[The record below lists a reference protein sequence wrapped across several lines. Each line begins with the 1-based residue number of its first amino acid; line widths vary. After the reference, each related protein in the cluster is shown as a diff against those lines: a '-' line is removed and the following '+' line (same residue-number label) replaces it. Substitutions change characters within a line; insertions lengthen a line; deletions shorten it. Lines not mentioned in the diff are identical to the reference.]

1 MSKTKKQPQNAALVG
16 RQYLV
21 RGGGAAQTKP
31 WHGGPGCFASAL
43 PRGFPGGQRTR
54 NGLRGE
60 ISPQIH
66 HWARRRCEEPHQGVM
81 DPAPAAAK
89 PYKEAETLPPGPNL
103 HRKSS
108 LHARNPPCARKMY
121 STSGKFTPGTANPAP
136 SIKLEGPG
144 GLGSAE
150 HPPGDRWLIRSGN
163 RSRPSRRPER
173 SLWGRGRTERGP
185 PRIQGTK

>member
-16 RQYLV
+16 HQYLV
-21 RGGGAAQTKP
+21 QGGGAAQTKP

-43 PRGFPGGQRTR
+43 PRGFPGGERTR

-66 HWARRRCEEPHQGVM
+66 PWARRRREEPPQGLM

-108 LHARNPPCARKMY
+108 LRARNPPCAQKMY
-121 STSGKFTPGTANPAP
+121 PTSGKFTPGMANL
-136 SIKLEGPG
+136 SRERQIYPG
-144 GLGSAE
+144 NGKSSPE
-150 HPPGDRWLIRSGN
+150 HQAGG
-163 RSRPSRRPER
+163 SRRVGKRRASSWR
-173 SLWGRGRTERGP
+173 SMAHPLR
-185 PRIQGTK
+185 